1 MENAKDTSLR
11 DMLDLVSRT
20 KGRESE
26 RDLKV
31 RTKMDRGQKGERE
44 EKNEKTIEWEI
55 NKSFNDSLIKE

>member
-26 RDLKV
+26 RVLKV

-44 EKNEKTIEWEI
+44 EKN
-55 NKSFNDSLIKE
+55 